1 MKITKK
7 LALRTL
13 TALALLATSAC
24 DDAKKDAK
32 VDAKQEAK
40 AADGKAADVK
50 ADVKADDGKAAD
62 VKADDAKAD
71 AAKADAVAEPK
82 AEGGEA
88 AGEAAG
94 EVTKIGVAECD
105 DYIAGMT
112 QCFAAGGVPSE
123 TRDQVKMGFDM
134 SVTGWADAMKANPDT
149 GTALAGPCKAALD
162 MAKLSYPTCFS
173 E

>member
-50 ADVKADDGKAAD
+50 ADVKADD
-62 VKADDAKAD
+62 AKAD
-71 AAKADAVAEPK
+71 EAKADEAKADAVAEPK